1 MMAGL
6 MEITYEYLES
16 LKHVR
21 EVKRDFKLREYEDIF
36 ALIGPRRVGK
46 TFTLLK
52 KARELLDSGE
62 QVIYVSLDEPFLR
75 GMNVRGFAELVRK
88 EYPDGIVYLF
98 LDEIQEWRNWDFNLR
113 WLHDVKDFRIYVSGS
128 SSTLMASEIPTRL
141 RGRYISKNLYP
152 LSFKE
157 IVDFEIKTFRER
169 GRVQRLLEDYL
180 KWGGFPEVWLTKS
193 REKIMSLLET
203 IFYRDIVE
211 RFRIED
217 VELFKQVFYFTLSN
231 YSNLLSYRSIN
242 RMLKTININIDVKTL
257 IKYVNYMKQAFLLFT
272 IDIYT
277 YSQRVKTVNPKKI
290 YVIDTSILNLFPQKM
305 DIGRKM
311 ENLVFIELLR
321 RKTPTTSISYYKLK
335 TNREID
341 FIISEINKIK
351 QLIEVTY
358 NLEKIHVEKTLKA
371 MEKLK
376 LKKATIITWNEE
388 KTIKNGNKT
397 IKATPLWK
405 WLTK

>member
-1 MMAGL
+1 MISL
-6 MEITYEYLES
+6 MEITHEYLES
-16 LKHVR
+16 LKYVR
-21 EVKRDFKLREYEDIF
+21 EMKRDFKLEEYTDIF

-52 KARELLDSGE
+52 KARELLNSGK

-75 GMNVRGFAELVRK
+75 DMNVRRFAELVRK
-88 EYPDGIVYLF
+88 EHSDGIVYLF
-98 LDEIQEWRNWDFNLR
+98 LDEIQEWENWDFNLR

-128 SSTLMASEIPTRL
+128 SSTLMTSEIPTRL
-141 RGRYISKNLYP
+141 RGRYVSKNLYP
-152 LSFKE
+152 LSFRE

-169 GRVQRLLEDYL
+169 GRIQKLLEDYL

-193 REKIMSLLET
+193 RGKIMSLLET
-203 IFYRDIVE
+203 IFYRDIIE

-217 VELFKQVFYFTLSN
+217 AELFKQVFYFTLSN

-242 RMLKTININIDVKTL
+242 RMLKTINISIDVKTL

-272 IDIYT
+272 LNIHT
-277 YSQRVKTVNPKKI
+277 YSQRVKAVNPKKI
-290 YVIDTSILNLFPQKM
+290 YVIDTSILNLFPQKL

-321 RKTPTTSISYYKLK
+321 KKTPTTNIAYYKLK
-335 TNREID
+335 TNRKID

-358 NLEKIHVEKTLKA
+358 NLEKIHIEKTLKT
-371 MEKLK
+371 MKKLK

-397 IKATPLWK
+397 IKVTPLWK
-405 WLTK
+405 WLIK